1 MSIFKRIGDMI
12 RANIN
17 DLLDR
22 AEDPEKMLKQ
32 MILDM
37 EESVREGKVAL
48 AQAIAQGN
56 ILKAQYEEQS
66 KKAQEWYQKA
76 EFALARGDEGLARE
90 CLNRKKNADQAA
102 QAAKAQLEEHEKAV
116 AQARMDLDALEG
128 KVSQARERM
137 QLLIAR
143 QRSAEAS
150 KKVNEQLAG
159 ISRET
164 SAFDTFDRMES
175 KIERLEAEA
184 RAAKMVQSDSLE
196 ERLAKL
202 GADQEV
208 EDELAALKAKLEQK
222 KAGSGQ

>member
-1 MSIFKRIGDMI
+1 MSILKRVSDLI
-12 RANIN
+12 RSNLN
-17 DLLDR
+17 ELLER

-37 EESVREGKVAL
+37 EESVREGKIAL

-56 ILKAQYEEQS
+56 ILKNQYEDQS
-66 KKAQEWYQKA
+66 KKAQEWLQKA
-76 EFALARGDEGLARE
+76 EFALAKGDESLARE

-102 QAAKAQLEEHEKAV
+102 QAAKTQLDEHERAV
-116 AQARMDLDALEG
+116 SQARQDLDALES
-128 KVSQARERM
+128 KVSQAKDKM
-137 QLLIAR
+137 QLLVAR

-159 ISRET
+159 LTRDA
-164 SAFDTFDRMES
+164 SAFDTFDRMEN

-184 RAAKMVQSDSLE
+184 GAAKTVQSDSLE
-196 ERLAKL
+196 ERLSRL

-208 EDELAALKAKLEQK
+208 EDDLAALKARLEQK
-222 KAGSGQ
+222 KTGGQ

>member
-1 MSIFKRIGDMI
+1 MSVFKRIGDLL

-32 MILDM
+32 IIQDM
-37 EESVREGKVAL
+37 EDSVREGKIAL

-56 ILKAQYEEQS
+56 ILKAQYEDQER
-66 KKAQEWYQKA
+66 KAREWYEKA
-76 EFALARGDEGLARE
+76 EFALTRGDETLARE
-90 CLNRKKNADQAA
+90 CLTRKKNAEQAA
-102 QAAKAQLEEHEKAV
+102 REAQAQLAEHEQAV
-116 AQARMDLDALEG
+116 SQARLDLDTLEG

-159 ISRET
+159 ISKDA
-164 SAFDTFDRMES
+164 SAFDSFERMES
-175 KIERLEAEA
+175 KIGRLEAEA
-184 RAAKMVQSDSLE
+184 KAAKMVQGDSLE
-196 ERLAKL
+196 ERLARL
-202 GADQEV
+202 GADQGV
-208 EDELAALKAKLEQK
+208 EDELAALKARLEQK
-222 KAGSGQ
+222 KQGSGQ